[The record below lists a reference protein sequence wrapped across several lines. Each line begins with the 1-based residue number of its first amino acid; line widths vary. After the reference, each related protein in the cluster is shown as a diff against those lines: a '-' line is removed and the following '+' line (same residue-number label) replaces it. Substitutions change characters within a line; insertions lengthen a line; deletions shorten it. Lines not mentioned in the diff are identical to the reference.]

1 MNITS
6 FFSDFHPTVKRL
18 LLARALRSTAQG
30 IAFVDLTLYLKDMDW
45 SGTQIGAVLTMAGL
59 VGAFFI
65 LLVGMVSDRYGRK
78 KFLYYY
84 ELLTALAAL
93 LTVVTSNSV
102 VLSLV
107 IILAGFGRGQNGAAG
122 PFTPAE
128 QAWLAAY
135 APLSERGRI
144 FSVNNAVGNFGTA
157 LGSVIGGATVFWDE
171 LLPGAFA
178 YRPLF
183 LLMCL
188 LSVACAWVI
197 FGAPPE
203 TGTLEIETGK
213 ASDPV
218 LKPDRDAAVSDSEDV
233 RKANSTAPD
242 PAGKQSEK
250 ALRRAENW
258 NLVKLSAV
266 NVINGLAVGMMSPM
280 MAYWFAVKYNATTA
294 EIGITIAL
302 SSICT
307 GFSSLAVGWLAQ
319 RFGMVKS
326 VVWLRVSGTLLI
338 ALLPLMPVY
347 WLASVVYVLR
357 SALSRGTAGARAA
370 LSTSLTRDSRRGFS
384 ASINSLSVRAT
395 SAVGPSLSGYMMSLN
410 QLSLPFYLS
419 AGLQIVSAYMYSAF
433 FRRFDRADPESEAPR
448 PAAGGPQT
456 INR

>member
-1 MNITS
+1 
-6 FFSDFHPTVKRL
+6 
-18 LLARALRSTAQG
+18 LA
-30 IAFVDLTLYLKDMDW
+30 
-45 SGTQIGAVLTMAGL
+45 
-59 VGAFFI
+59 
-65 LLVGMVSDRYGRK
+65 
-78 KFLYYY
+78 
-84 ELLTALAAL
+84 
-93 LTVVTSNSV
+93 
-102 VLSLV
+102 
-107 IILAGFGRGQNGAAG
+107 
-122 PFTPAE
+122 
-128 QAWLAAY
+128 
-135 APLSERGRI
+135 
-144 FSVNNAVGNFGTA
+144 
-157 LGSVIGGATVFWDE
+157 GATVFWDK
-171 LLPGAFA
+171 LLPDAFA

-188 LSVACAWVI
+188 MSIVCAWVI
-197 FGAPPE
+197 LGAPPE
-203 TGTLEIETGK
+203 AENQGGNSGK
-213 ASDPV
+213 ALGPTAE
-218 LKPDRDAAVSDSEDV
+218 PDGDAEAADSEAARKAEWTRTPSRAESSDSDLQ
-233 RKANSTAPD
+233 
-242 PAGKQSEK
+242 GKSEK

-294 EIGITIAL
+294 EIGVTIAL
-302 SSICT
+302 SSLFT

-326 VVWLRVSGTLLI
+326 VVWLRVSGTLLMV
-338 ALLPLMPVY
+338 LLPLMPVY

-419 AGLQIVSAYMYSAF
+419 AGLQIVSAYMYSVF
-433 FRRFDRADPESEAPR
+433 FRRFDRAEPEAPR